1 MGRAAVD
8 LYSNQFS
15 CRLEDST
22 SFSKYVGGCPAN
34 IAIGTSRLG
43 LDTGILTRVGDE
55 AMGRFV
61 RETLDKEGVDTTAV
75 QIDDKRLTAL
85 AFLGVNPPDNFPL
98 VFYRENCAD
107 MAINPTQLTK
117 ELFAQYKSLLIT
129 GTHCS
134 TPQSFQTTKTAIK
147 LAKATGCKIILDIDY
162 RPVLW
167 NVVPIGDGES
177 REGYSALFAR
187 RLASLLADCDLI
199 VGTEEEI
206 IMASMQDSLSNA
218 IRYLQEMSSGLLV
231 QKRGEEGC
239 IVHSP
244 NSSSPLL
251 APAFKSKVLNVLGA
265 GDAFMSGFLRGW
277 LKEYPLEDCCRLA
290 NANGALVVTRHGC
303 SPEMPF
309 WDELNSFMK
318 QPSQKNINFLHH
330 TLEKKREA
338 PTQPL
343 AVLAFD
349 HRQYFK
355 DFPTDQVIEFKNLL
369 YQTLHS
375 KLSLPIQ
382 KGFIIDETYGS
393 NVLSSLPSMW
403 CARPIEE
410 SGNSTLKFQNFSE
423 AALILQKWPTHHI
436 VKVLVQLH
444 PDNIES
450 LQHLQNA
457 CLHYGHHLLIEP
469 LSDTNEN
476 YISQIQTL
484 LEAGLSPQW
493 WKLPPFSKSVQEW
506 TTLFSLIEHFNPHTF
521 GCLLLGQNTSTPEL
535 LSLIKTLAPL
545 PLLKGFAVGRAIWH
559 EAAQEWFS
567 QTHSTTEIQAKI
579 WKKYS
584 ECCEI
589 FLNAKQT
596 EKIGTFS

>member
-134 TPQSFQTTKTAIK
+134 TPYSFQTTKTAIK

-177 REGYSALFAR
+177 REGYSALFGR

-206 IMASMQDSLSNA
+206 LMASMQDSLSNA

-277 LKEYPLEDCCRLA
+277 LKDYPLEDCCRLA

-318 QPSQKNINFLHH
+318 QPSQKGIHTLHLN
-330 TLEKKREA
+330 LEKKRKA

-343 AVLAFD
+343 AILAFD
-349 HRQYFK
+349 HRKYFK

-369 YQTLHS
+369 YQTLNS

-382 KGFIIDETYGS
+382 KGFIIDEIYGS
-393 NVLSSLPSMW
+393 TILASLPSMW

-410 SGNSTLKFQNFSE
+410 SGNSILKFQNFSE
-423 AALILQKWPTHHI
+423 AALILKHWPTHHI

-444 PDNIES
+444 SDNIES

-506 TTLFSLIEHFNPHTF
+506 TTLFSLIEHYNPHTF

-579 WKKYS
+579 WNNYS
-584 ECCEI
+584 ECCET
-589 FLNAKQT
+589 FLNAKQI